1 VTCTLGERSIT
12 LEDILQNEYIETWR
26 LYPISAGALIKPGTK
41 GKELL
46 LTQSKSAP
54 DDEMLIFDNMHYVES
69 LKK

>member
-1 VTCTLGERSIT
+1 MSTSKPGDFI
-12 LEDILQNEYIETWR
+12 
-26 LYPISAGALIKPGTK
+26 PISAGALIKPGTK